1 MPADW
6 LKPSCLKNPDH
17 PKKTMPKNKKPTA
30 RRVPVRDP
38 YTQLCCL
45 REMTQRE
52 LNEFLRYHGV
62 PIPKMKR
69 LATTRAYSV
78 VHQKSIRMEVTIYG

>member
-1 MPADW
+1 
-6 LKPSCLKNPDH
+6 
-17 PKKTMPKNKKPTA
+17 MPKNKKPTA

-52 LNEFLRYHGV
+52 LNEFLRQHGE

-69 LATTRAYSV
+69 EAAIRAYSV
-78 VHQKSIRMEVTIYG
+78 VQEKALKMEVTIHG